1 MMIDDITM
9 LFLGC
14 ILTFVIGFC
23 VGHTVLHKDTW
34 LTLDKISHWIDNTN
48 SNKWV
53 QYYMYQDLETKY
65 DNLSKEYEQ
74 YRGAMKAINDC
85 CKKHNDGD
93 MDGKIP

>member
-1 MMIDDITM
+1 MIDEITM

-34 LTLDKISHWIDNTN
+34 LTLDKISQWIDDTN

-53 QYYMYQDLETKY
+53 QYRVYQDLETKY
-65 DNLSKEYEQ
+65 ENLLKEHEQ
-74 YRGAMKAINDC
+74 YRGTMKAINDC
-85 CKKHNDGD
+85 RGKYKDGD
-93 MDGKIP
+93 VK